1 MEENPLRTAT
11 IVRETSESKV
21 SVEVNLDGTGKA
33 EINTPVGF
41 LKHMLNQ
48 IARHGLI
55 DLKVEADGDLET
67 GSHHTVEDTAIVFGR
82 AVREAV
88 GDGQGII
95 RMGHVYVPLDETLA
109 FVALDIGGRPY
120 AVVRIGL
127 SDEQVGDL
135 PGDLVRHF
143 LETFALEAR
152 IAVHAR
158 IVEGSNPHHK
168 AEALFKGL
176 ARALREAVTVDPRA
190 SEQVPST
197 KGTLNN

>member
-1 MEENPLRTAT
+1 MARLAT
-11 IVRETSESKV
+11 IQRNTKETQIT
-21 SVEVNLDGTGKA
+21 VEIDLDGSGRAQIQTGNGMFDHLL
-33 EINTPVGF
+33 EQLG
-41 LKHMLNQ
+41 
-48 IARHGLI
+48 RHGLI
-55 DLKVEADGDLET
+55 DISVNASGDIRT
-67 GSHHTVEDTAIVFGR
+67 GWHHLVEDTAIVFGR